1 MASGP
6 GGGVWAA
13 NALRAAADAAW
24 ARGAPDVAAGFL
36 KRAAEEELGRDEL
49 VPVLRELARALIA
62 TEGPEGL
69 PVLRQALALA
79 GEERREIALEL
90 GHALLVQGYFSDGA
104 AVFEQAGAEDELA
117 TVAVLDL
124 ALVRR
129 FGGLDGLR
137 RARAEPRAA
146 SARGSRS
153 PRGRRRARAP
163 TRPRRR
169 CRPRRPPPSPA
180 C

>member
-1 MASGP
+1 MAAI
-6 GGGVWAA
+6 WAA
-13 NALRAAADAAW
+13 QALRTAAQAAW

-36 KRAAEEELGRDEL
+36 QRAAEEELPREAL
-49 VPVLRELARALIA
+49 VPVLRELARARIA
-62 TEGPEGL
+62 TGGPEGL
-69 PVLRQALALA
+69 PVLREALALA

-104 AVFEQAGAEDELA
+104 AVFEQAGAQDELA

-129 FGGLDGLR
+129 FGGLEGLR
-137 RARAEPRAA
+137 RRGARAPAAVGAWIAVATRPPA
-146 SARGSRS
+146 SARRR
-153 PRGRRRARAP
+153 RGRGRAR
-163 TRPRRR
+163 RP
-169 CRPRRPPPSPA
+169 PRPPPSRA